1 MAEFSWTN
9 AHLGRYEVKERI
21 GKGGMAQV
29 FKGFDSNLDRT
40 VAIKVLYDNLS
51 DDPTFKE
58 RFEREAKF
66 VAGFNHPNIV
76 QVYDFDSVDR
86 GDQQIYFMVMQY
98 IPGQTLKDVLTDLME
113 KDEVLPKAR
122 VVQITRSLADALD
135 YAHLRG
141 MVHRDVKPGNI
152 LFDERDQAVLT
163 DFGIARL
170 VSNSGLTQEG
180 LTVGTPAYMSPEQA
194 TGEMVDARADIYAL
208 GVIVYEML
216 AGHPPFGDDSSIS
229 ILLKHLHEPVP
240 SLKTFT
246 HIADEELDAVI
257 FMALAK
263 NPEDRFQTAG
273 SFADALE
280 AAIYQKS
287 PVQSAERVSSVAAS
301 GVRLSKPQ
309 TTGTIQLLTEQFR
322 TVTRSPLGILGIGL
336 VMIAF
341 VVIIGFIGQQLNR
354 NRASVSTDDTG
365 RVNLTVDES
374 GDEDGD
380 DTAESMAGNKD
391 DAESMTDDSASSMS
405 GALYFDSTF
414 AADDPLL
421 AMWPQDE
428 SEQAVRLVTED
439 GFYRFQNLRLDR
451 GMTSIFAPD
460 YTYTDASVSMT
471 ATLEADSAVTAGYGI
486 VFRYIDADNY
496 NVFTVDGQGRY
507 SIWVRL
513 DGEWRELRGETDA
526 WTPSDAVHP
535 IGETNTLS
543 VDIVGDEFTAY
554 VNDEMLVK
562 ITDDTFDEG
571 AVGIYLASTR
581 SSTASLLVDAFSVN
595 NVTSAMTESEGDS

>member
-1 MAEFSWTN
+1 MAELSWTN
-9 AHLGRYEVKERI
+9 TRLGRYEVKERI

-40 VAIKVLYDNLS
+40 VAIKVLYENLS

-66 VAGFNHPNIV
+66 VASFNHPNIV

-86 GDQQIYFMVMQY
+86 GDHPVYFMVMPY
-98 IPGQTLKDVLTDLME
+98 IPGQTLKDILADLMQ
-113 KDEVLPKAR
+113 DEILPKER
-122 VVQITRSLADALD
+122 VMQITRDLADALD

-152 LFDERDQAVLT
+152 MFDERDRAVLT

-216 AGHPPFGDDSSIS
+216 AGHPPFGSDSSLS

-246 HIADEELDAVI
+246 HMPDEALDAVI

-273 SFADALE
+273 AFADALE
-280 AAIYQKS
+280 AAVHQKLPAMPTAS
-287 PVQSAERVSSVAAS
+287 SSARATVRMSEDRILAT
-301 GVRLSKPQ
+301 GVKLLNAE
-309 TTGTIQLLTEQFR
+309 TTRTIQFLTEQVR
-322 TVTRSPLGILGIGL
+322 TVTRSPIGILGIGL

-341 VVIIGFIGQQLNR
+341 VVIVGFIGQQLNR
-354 NRASVSTDDTG
+354 IRANVSVEDTG
-365 RVNLTVDES
+365 GVNLTVDE
-374 GDEDGD
+374 GGD
-380 DTAESMAGNKD
+380 DTAD
-391 DAESMTDDSASSMS
+391 SMTDDSASSMS
-405 GALYFDSTF
+405 GALYFASTF
-414 AADDPLL
+414 TSDDPFL

-428 SEQAVRLVTED
+428 NEQAIRLVTDD
-439 GFYRFQNLRLDR
+439 GFYRFENLRLDR
-451 GMTSIFAPD
+451 GMTSIFAAD
-460 YTYTDASVSMT
+460 YTYTDATVSMT
-471 ATLEADSAVTAGYGI
+471 ARLEEGSAVTAGYGI
-486 VFRYIDADNY
+486 IFRYLDADNY

-507 SIWVRL
+507 SIWVRR
-513 DGEWRELRGETDA
+513 DSAWRELRNVPDP
-526 WTPSDAVHP
+526 WTPSEAVNP
-535 IGETNTLS
+535 IGEINTLS
-543 VDIVGDEFTAY
+543 VDIVDDEFIAY
-554 VNDEMLVK
+554 VNGTMLVK
-562 ITDDTFDEG
+562 ITDETFDEG

-581 SSTASLLVDAFSVN
+581 SNTASLLVDAFSVD
-595 NVTSAMTESEGDS
+595 NVTSAMTEPEGGS